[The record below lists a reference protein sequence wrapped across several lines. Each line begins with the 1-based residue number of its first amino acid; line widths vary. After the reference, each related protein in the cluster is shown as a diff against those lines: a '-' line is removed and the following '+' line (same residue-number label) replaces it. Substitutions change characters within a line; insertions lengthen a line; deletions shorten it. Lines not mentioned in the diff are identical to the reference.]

1 MSDKPAGEHANFRCL
16 SETSSFRLE
25 TNRSDIDLKK
35 IKNLKNIKRTIPIF
49 SCRTENTSVTLCRTH
64 DHKKKVYI
72 YIYIYK
78 TFK

>member
-25 TNRSDIDLKK
+25 TNSSDIDLKK

-49 SCRTENTSVTLCRTH
+49 SSKHLQTLYTGPLQALS
-64 DHKKKVYI
+64 Y
-72 YIYIYK
+72 
-78 TFK
+78 